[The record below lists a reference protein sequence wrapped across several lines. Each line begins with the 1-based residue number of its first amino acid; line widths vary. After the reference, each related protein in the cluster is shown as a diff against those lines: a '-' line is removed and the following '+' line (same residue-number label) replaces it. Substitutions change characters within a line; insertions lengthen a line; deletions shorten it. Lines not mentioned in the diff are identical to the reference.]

1 MNLRSTA
8 WLDGESEVAL
18 DARVA
23 LAMGGNPR
31 TSRDAPVI
39 GLANSWS
46 DLNPCNQPLRDLVP
60 ALRAGVEAAGG
71 VAVEFAVMSL
81 GEDMMKPAAMLYR
94 NLVAMEME
102 ESLRSQPLDGVI
114 VMAACDK
121 SVPAGLMGAFSTNLP
136 TLLVMSG
143 PRPPAHFRDRRI
155 GTGTDLWRAWD
166 DRRAGRLSD
175 EEWAQLETALTL
187 GRGTCNTMGTASTM
201 GILCETLG
209 VAWPGSTSIPAGDP
223 RHLDV
228 ARRVGERIVEMVR
241 RDERPSAIGR
251 RGFVNAARVL
261 SAIGGSTNAV
271 IHLTA
276 MARRT
281 GVALGLADFDEA
293 GRHVPV
299 IVDVEPSGRGLMED
313 YDAAGA
319 TPALWRS
326 LGDVLDVTA
335 PTASGATI
343 AQVVAQVTEATT
355 DETSPSSVIRSLD
368 DALDPAGALRVVY
381 GNLAPQ
387 GAVIKR
393 SAASPRLLRHRG
405 PALVLRSAQEA
416 EELALGDRDLDDDTV
431 LVLSGAGPLGGPGMP
446 EWGMVSLP
454 PRVIARGITDM
465 VRVTDARMS
474 GTSFGTVFLHV
485 APEAAVGGPLAL
497 VRDGDIIAVD
507 ADAGT
512 IVLEVDDEELARR
525 RLALSEPATPARG
538 YAALYSAHVMQAPEG
553 CDFDFLAGT
562 PGEAP
567 RLIEPVVGR
576 S

>member
-1 MNLRSTA
+1 MSLRSKA
-8 WLDGESEVAL
+8 WLDGESDVAL

-31 TSRDAPVI
+31 PTGDAPVI
-39 GLANSWS
+39 GLANSLS

-60 ALRAGVEAAGG
+60 ALREGIEMAGG
-71 VAVEFAVMSL
+71 VAVEFGVMSL

-94 NLVAMEME
+94 NLVAMEVE
-102 ESLRSQPLDGVI
+102 ESLRSQPLDGV
-114 VMAACDK
+114 VVLAACDK
-121 SVPAGLMGAFSTNLP
+121 SVPAGLMGAFSTDLP

-143 PRPPAHFRDRRI
+143 PRPSAHFRGRRI

-166 DRRAGRLSD
+166 ERRAGRLTD
-175 EEWAQLETALTL
+175 EDWAELEMALAH

-209 VAWPGSTSIPAGDP
+209 VAWPTATSIPAGDA
-223 RHLDV
+223 RHPEL
-228 ARRVGERIVEMVR
+228 ARRVGQRIVEMVLS
-241 RDERPSAIGR
+241 DVRPSSIGR

-276 MARRT
+276 MAHRA
-281 GVALGLADFDEA
+281 GVVLNLSDFDEA
-293 GRHVPV
+293 GRGVPV
-299 IVDVEPSGRGLMED
+299 LVDVEPSGHGLMED
-313 YDAAGA
+313 YDAAGG
-319 TPALWRS
+319 TPSVWRS
-326 LGDVLDVTA
+326 LGDVLDGA
-335 PTASGATI
+335 ARTASGATI
-343 AQVVAQVTEATT
+343 HDVAAHAT
-355 DETSPSSVIRSLD
+355 PAGPVIRSLD
-368 DALDPAGALRVVY
+368 DPLDPAGALRVVY
-381 GNLAPQ
+381 GNLAPD

-393 SAASPRLLRHRG
+393 SAATPALLRHRG
-405 PALVLRSAQEA
+405 PALVLRSAQDAEA
-416 EELALGDRDLDDDTV
+416 LALSDRDVDENSV
-431 LVLSGAGPLGGPGMP
+431 LVLSGAGPVGGPGMP

-454 PRVIARGITDM
+454 PRVLARGITDM

-485 APEAAVGGPLAL
+485 APEAAVGGPIAL
-497 VRDGDIIAVD
+497 VRDGDVIVLD

-512 IVLEVDDEELARR
+512 IHLEVDEAELSRR
-525 RLALSEPATPARG
+525 RNELTPPTASTRG
-538 YAALYSAHVMQAPEG
+538 YISFYNAHVMQAPEG

>member
-1 MNLRSTA
+1 MTLRSQA
-8 WLDGESEVAL
+8 WFGGDSDVAL

-31 TSRDAPVI
+31 PSDTAPVI
-39 GLANSWS
+39 GLANSAS

-60 ALRAGVEAAGG
+60 ALREGIEAAGG
-71 VAVEFAVMSL
+71 VAVEFPVMSL
-81 GEDMMKPAAMLYR
+81 GEDIMKPAAMLYR
-94 NLVAMEME
+94 NLVAMEVE

-121 SVPAGLMGAFSTNLP
+121 SVPAGLMGAFSTDLP

-143 PRPPAHFRDRRI
+143 PRPSAHFQGRRI

-175 EEWAQLETALTL
+175 DDWAQFETALTL

-209 VAWPGSTSIPAGDP
+209 LAWPGSTSMPAGDE
-223 RHLDV
+223 RHLEV
-228 ARRVGERIVEMVR
+228 ARLVGTRIVEMVR
-241 RDERPSAIGR
+241 AEVRPSIIGR
-251 RGFVNAARVL
+251 REFVNAVRVL
-261 SAIGGSTNAV
+261 SAVGGSTNAV

-276 MARRT
+276 MARRL
-281 GVALGLADFDEA
+281 GVNLTLKDFDDA
-293 GRHVPV
+293 GRVVPV
-299 IVDVEPSGRGLMED
+299 IVDIEPSGQGLMED

-319 TPALWRS
+319 TPSLWRS
-326 LGDVLDVTA
+326 LGEVLDVDA
-335 PTASGATI
+335 CCASGATLGD
-343 AQVVAQVTEATT
+343 VAAAARAPGT
-355 DETSPSSVIRSLD
+355 VIRTLD
-368 DALDPAGALRVVY
+368 DPLDAAGALRVVY
-381 GNLAPQ
+381 GNLAPD

-393 SAASPRLLRHRG
+393 SAATPALLRHRG
-405 PALVLRSAQEA
+405 PAVVMRSAAEA
-416 EELALGDRDLDDDTV
+416 EALALSTEDLDPDSV
-431 LVLSGAGPLGGPGMP
+431 LVLSGAGPVGGPGMP

-454 PRVIARGITDM
+454 PKVLARGISDM

-485 APEAAVGGPLAL
+485 APEAAVGGPISL
-497 VRDGDIIAVD
+497 VRTGDMIAVD

-512 IVLEVDDEELARR
+512 IHLEVTEAELSRR
-525 RLALSEPATPARG
+525 RNELDTPAAPTRG
-538 YAALYSAHVMQAPEG
+538 YISFYNAHVTQAPDG
-553 CDFDFLAGT
+553 CDFDFLAAT
-562 PGEAP
+562 PEETP
-567 RLIEPVVGR
+567 RLVEPVVGR

>member
-1 MNLRSTA
+1 MTLRSSV
-8 WLDGESEVAL
+8 WLNGESEVAL

-31 TSRDAPVI
+31 PSSDAPVI
-39 GLANSWS
+39 GLANSSS

-60 ALRAGVEAAGG
+60 SLRAGIEAAGG
-71 VAVEFAVMSL
+71 VAVEFGVMSL

-94 NLVAMEME
+94 NLVAMEVE
-102 ESLRSQPLDGVI
+102 ESLRSQPLDGV
-114 VMAACDK
+114 VVLAACDK
-121 SVPAGLMGAFSTNLP
+121 SVPAGLMGAFSTDLP

-143 PRPPAHFRDRRI
+143 PRPSARFRGQRV

-175 EEWAQLETALTL
+175 DDWAELESALTL

-209 VAWPGSTSIPAGDP
+209 VAWPTSTSIPAGDP
-223 RHLDV
+223 RHLDL
-228 ARRVGERIVEMVR
+228 ARHVGERIVEMVR
-241 RDERPSAIGR
+241 VNVRPSGIGR

-276 MARRT
+276 MARRA
-281 GVALGLADFDEA
+281 GVSLDLTDFDAA
-293 GRHVPV
+293 GRRVPV
-299 IVDVEPSGRGLMED
+299 IVDVEPSGSGLMED

-319 TPALWRS
+319 TPSLWRS
-326 LGDVLDVTA
+326 LGDVLDTTA
-335 PTASGATI
+335 PTASGDTI
-343 AQVVAQVTEATT
+343 EDVSARAPAA
-355 DETSPSSVIRSLD
+355 DRVIRPLD
-368 DALDPAGALRVVY
+368 DPLDPAGAMRVVY
-381 GNLAPQ
+381 GNLAPD
-387 GAVIKR
+387 GALIKR
-393 SAASPRLLRHRG
+393 SAATPGLLRHRG
-405 PALVLRSAQEA
+405 PAVVLRSAQEA
-416 EELALGDRDLDDDTV
+416 EALALGERDIDEDSV
-431 LVLSGAGPLGGPGMP
+431 LVLSGAGPVGGPGMP

-454 PRVIARGITDM
+454 PKVLARGVTDM

-497 VRDGDIIAVD
+497 VRDGDVIAVD

-512 IVLEVDDEELARR
+512 IHLEVDEAELSRR
-525 RLALSEPATPARG
+525 RNEVAPPAPPARG
-538 YAALYSAHVMQAPEG
+538 YISFYNDHVMQAPEG
-553 CDFDFLAGT
+553 CDFDFLAGA